1 MVCLRRGKNKAGEQ
15 GRSNGILCLSQKGP
29 QSQNGQAFTA
39 PERWLRQPLN
49 LKEYGD
55 AQMARLRTS
64 GHGGEGCGRQ
74 HCRSRECR
82 GSGFF
87 LAVLSS
93 SLDRA
98 HLQVLGTKTMFV
110 LTGIS
115 VGSKVATRPVSR
127 LSPRSPIRLI
137 GNYSNY
143 GPAQEWSWHTLF
155 GPQLERSGVFHR
167 IL

>member
-1 MVCLRRGKNKAGEQ
+1 MGCLRRGKNKAGEQ

-74 HCRSRECR
+74 HCRSRNAEEVD
-82 GSGFF
+82 SSSPY
-87 LAVLSS
+87 LSS

-98 HLQVLGTKTMFV
+98 HLQVLGTKTVFV

-137 GNYSNY
+137 GNYGLQPTILAKTN
-143 GPAQEWSWHTLF
+143 QLRLET
-155 GPQLERSGVFHR
+155 PQYKPTCSP
-167 IL
+167 